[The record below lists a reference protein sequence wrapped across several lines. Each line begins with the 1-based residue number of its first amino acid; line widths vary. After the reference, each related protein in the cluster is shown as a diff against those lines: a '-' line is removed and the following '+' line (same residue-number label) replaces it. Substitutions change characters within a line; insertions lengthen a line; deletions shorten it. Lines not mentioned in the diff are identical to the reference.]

1 MAEIIDL
8 YRFGEFAV
16 KNRYVDEGKVK
27 YWLYWVKRYSAMV
40 MPPGIEKLSDR
51 LNYFLNNLRCEPG
64 LEDWRVRQAEEAV
77 RIFETVYKPALKKQE
92 SGVNAEV
99 PARGLENPRSVDK
112 AKGIVPHSLLPAG
125 GLPACGSA
133 VGDQGQRSE
142 ITPSAQC
149 LGVLHS
155 LLPAGGHGTHESQ
168 GAGMKNSSHELNY
181 ERNANR
187 KPGESCTEQGR
198 CGIVEAG
205 QRSVEEGKNTESAS
219 ASINSGAEGR
229 DSIERRMREILR
241 VRNYS
246 YHTEQSY
253 LDRVKSYFTYAER
266 NSLGIDDP
274 ETVRRYISW
283 LALSRNVAAST
294 QNLAFNAINFLFK
307 EVLKKDMGDQSDN
320 LRARSGSKLP
330 SVLTVDEV
338 RAIFAQLEG
347 TERLMLEIIYG
358 GGLRISELMRLRVQ
372 DIDWEGCQL
381 FVRGGKGDKDRTTLL
396 GRKLVEPLRK
406 HLETVRKIHE
416 EDLAAG
422 VGEVYLPNGLDRK
435 YPDAGKTWGWMY
447 VFPSETIS
455 KDPRSGKMRRHHVSD
470 MTIQR
475 AMKEGMRKSGIA
487 KYGSVHT
494 LRHSFATH
502 LLMKGVNIREVQDLL
517 GHNSVE
523 TTMIYT
529 HVIRTLGNRP
539 ESPLD
544 MM

>member
-1 MAEIIDL
+1 MT
-8 YRFGEFAV
+8 G
-16 KNRYVDEGKVK
+16 
-27 YWLYWVKRYSAMV
+27 
-40 MPPGIEKLSDR
+40 
-51 LNYFLNNLRCEPG
+51 
-64 LEDWRVRQAEEAV
+64 
-77 RIFETVYKPALKKQE
+77 
-92 SGVNAEV
+92 
-99 PARGLENPRSVDK
+99 
-112 AKGIVPHSLLPAG
+112 
-125 GLPACGSA
+125 
-133 VGDQGQRSE
+133 
-142 ITPSAQC
+142 
-149 LGVLHS
+149 
-155 LLPAGGHGTHESQ
+155 
-168 GAGMKNSSHELNY
+168 
-181 ERNANR
+181 
-187 KPGESCTEQGR
+187 GESTNIHPE
-198 CGIVEAG
+198 I
-205 QRSVEEGKNTESAS
+205 
-219 ASINSGAEGR
+219 EGR
-229 DSIERRMREILR
+229 DSIESRMREILR

-246 YHTEQSY
+246 YRTEQTYIERVRAY
-253 LDRVKSYFTYAER
+253 LSYAER
-266 NSLGIDDP
+266 NSLAIDEP

-294 QNLAFNAINFLFK
+294 QNLSFNAINFLFK

-330 SVLTVDEV
+330 SVFTVDEV
-338 RAIFAQLEG
+338 KAIFDHLEG
-347 TERLMLEIIYG
+347 TDRLMLEMIYA

-406 HLETVRKIHE
+406 HLEAVKKIHE
-416 EDLAAG
+416 EDLSAG

-435 YPDAGKTWGWMY
+435 YPGAGKTWGWMY
-447 VFPSETIS
+447 AFPSETIS

-475 AMKEGMRKSGIA
+475 AMKEGMRKAGIA